1 MLTEVAEACSP
12 AAPLAVRAPGGLTWD
27 EGTSQDASRSG
38 GWEGTV
44 RRRQRHSRVW
54 EPGGGRLPR
63 TEWAEAPGG
72 HRGRPVPPG
81 AGQGGQRCRP
91 RRGAERPGPSPGP
104 RSVWGER
111 CQPAAARARTAP
123 AKSPV
128 LGSSRRRDRCVP
140 LVQTGGRRR
149 GRRRVS
155 RPRAPPARGGLSLP
169 PVQRVRHREG
179 KAALTHWKG
188 GFSRP
193 VRVAWPWAQSLLAG
207 GEEVDFVSQ
216 Q

>member
-12 AAPLAVRAPGGLTWD
+12 PPTPRRTPGGSCAGGPHLGRRY
-27 EGTSQDASRSG
+27 ESG
-38 GWEGTV
+38 RFQVGWVGRDRPQTTTPQPSV
-44 RRRQRHSRVW
+44 GA
-54 EPGGGRLPR
+54 PGGGRLPR

-81 AGQGGQRCRP
+81 AGRSGQRCRP
-91 RRGAERPGPSPGP
+91 RRSAERPGPSPGP

-140 LVQTGGRRR
+140 LVQTGGCRR

-155 RPRAPPARGGLSLP
+155 RPRVPPAPGGLSLP
-169 PVQRVRHREG
+169 PVQRVRCSASATVRG
-179 KAALTHWKG
+179 K
-188 GFSRP
+188 
-193 VRVAWPWAQSLLAG
+193 LL
-207 GEEVDFVSQ
+207 
-216 Q
+216 